1 VAASG
6 KRFGFGVTTASALV
20 SDERYRLDRSPTG
33 CLRGIGGHTVTVTNG
48 RRSEQD
54 IRSWPPGLEGTERR
68 PRSRRDDRG
77 DANLRVTSPTVDTP
91 PPEDA
96 LATDETIRGLIA
108 AHELER
114 SRTARDLHDVVGQ
127 ALTAIRLHLDL
138 IRKDEAAGRTIA
150 AEAHEAIEL
159 VDATLHQVR
168 DLAFEIRPTILDDLG
183 LVAAARACL
192 TRQARIS
199 GFAAE
204 FRAEVPDG
212 LLDLEIEAACF
223 RTLQEALTNISR
235 HAAAS
240 IVEVSIMGSGSDLL
254 LTVDD
259 DGIGFS
265 PERVLR
271 TKRPVPSLGLPGTR
285 ERISL
290 VGGVLA
296 IESAPGKGT
305 KLRASFPIRDA
316 GLFKGRVA

>member
-1 VAASG
+1 M
-6 KRFGFGVTTASALV
+6 
-20 SDERYRLDRSPTG
+20 
-33 CLRGIGGHTVTVTNG
+33 TVTIG

-54 IRSWPPGLEGTERR
+54 IRSWPPDIEDRPGPRR
-68 PRSRRDDRG
+68 RRRDDRA
-77 DANLRVTSPTVDTP
+77 DANLHVAVPRVDVPPTN
-91 PPEDA
+91 DA
-96 LATDETIRGLIA
+96 AAADETIRGLIA

-114 SRTARDLHDVVGQ
+114 SRLARDLHDVVGQ

-138 IRKDEAAGRTIA
+138 VRKDESAGRTVR

-159 VDATLHQVR
+159 VDATLRQVR
-168 DLAFEIRPTILDDLG
+168 DLAFEIRPAILDDLG

-199 GFAAE
+199 GFASE
-204 FRAEVPDG
+204 FKADVPDS
-212 LLDLEIEAACF
+212 LLDVEIEAACF

-240 IVEVSIMGSGSDLL
+240 IVEVSITACGNELL

-271 TKRPVPSLGLPGTR
+271 TKRPVPTLGLPGTR
-285 ERISL
+285 ERITL
-290 VGGVLA
+290 VGGDLS

-305 KLRASFPIRDA
+305 SLRASFPIRNA
-316 GLFKGRVA
+316 GSYEGRLA